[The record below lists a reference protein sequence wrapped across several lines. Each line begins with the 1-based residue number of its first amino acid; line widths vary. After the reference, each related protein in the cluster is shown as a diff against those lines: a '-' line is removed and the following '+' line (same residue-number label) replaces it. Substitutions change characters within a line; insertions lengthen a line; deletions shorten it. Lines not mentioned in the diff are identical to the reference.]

1 MKNPLGAFLPDFN
14 INIHVCES
22 GELAGLKFAA
32 KDLFD
37 IKGNV
42 AGAGNSVGR
51 QQPALCTDYAGTSTS

>member
-1 MKNPLGAFLPDFN
+1 MEDPLGAFLPDFN
-14 INIHVCES
+14 INIHGCES
-22 GELAGLKFAA
+22 GELAGSKFAA

-51 QQPALCTDYAGTSTS
+51 RQPGLCTDYAATSTS

>member
-1 MKNPLGAFLPDFN
+1 MVVEA
-14 INIHVCES
+14 

-42 AGAGNSVGR
+42 TGAGNSVCR
-51 QQPALCTDYAGTSTS
+51 RQPALCSDYAGASTS